1 MSMTGSWS
9 ERISVSTMSA
19 LERAEM
25 TLEAMMIERVWN
37 CLPDERTGIAT
48 ASLHEIQQAECHVCQ
63 PGWCSMNPGG
73 QLLDFSAKHGHS
85 SD

>member
-25 TLEAMMIERVWN
+25 TLEAMMIERVGDVGGIV
-37 CLPDERTGIAT
+37 CRMSGLALLQLPFMRYSRPNVMYANLAGV
-48 ASLHEIQQAECHVCQ
+48 Q
-63 PGWCSMNPGG
+63 
-73 QLLDFSAKHGHS
+73 
-85 SD
+85 